1 MMRAQQRRQQIG
13 QQRQQRRDGLT
24 TTGIQLPSKCRL
36 MVAPWRS
43 LPTVALPNC
52 TKDRR
57 RLAGTTRRF
66 SLAPFS
72 RQKTGERATP
82 SCRAARVNRGEG
94 RRVWGQQ

>member
-1 MMRAQQRRQQIG
+1 MKASASGVQQQLEQQAQQ
-13 QQRQQRRDGLT
+13 QQRRDDLT

-66 SLAPFS
+66 SLVPFS

-82 SCRAARVNRGEG
+82 SCRVDRVNRHEG
-94 RRVWGQQ
+94 